1 MRASAAG
8 ACRRACT
15 VHPVCYYTATQFP
28 SCYCL
33 EARSEN
39 SWDETFLSVVWRKF
53 HVCRSNERVQE
64 VRACSCDVRTLQF
77 KFKIMFKMFETLI
90 LLRIVVTLR
99 LLHQPGR
106 PSRQNKS
113 QKRQNFIFLTV
124 HSSISLLLQRC
135 AYTLVWF
142 RHKILLLG
150 FRKQNISHLN
160 ICFGPEDSIKT
171 PSFAAT
177 NTAEYSC
184 ISNGFTIKNVKTQ
197 TRTVVTGLAASSPV
211 THMFCDRDI
220 CNTLSINVTVVP
232 RVPFCSAEFKH
243 VQVF

>member
-1 MRASAAG
+1 M
-8 ACRRACT
+8 
-15 VHPVCYYTATQFP
+15 
-28 SCYCL
+28 
-33 EARSEN
+33 
-39 SWDETFLSVVWRKF
+39 
-53 HVCRSNERVQE
+53 QE

-90 LLRIVVTLR
+90 FLRMVVTLR

-106 PSRQNKS
+106 PNRQNKS

-142 RHKILLLG
+142 RHKIPSLG

-177 NTAEYSC
+177 NTAEYAC

-197 TRTVVTGLAASSPV
+197 TRTVVTGLASSSPV
-211 THMFCDRDI
+211 THMFCDRDK
-220 CNTLSINVTVVP
+220 CNTLSINVIVVP

>member
-1 MRASAAG
+1 MSVG
-8 ACRRACT
+8 VMNECK
-15 VHPVCYYTATQFP
+15 
-28 SCYCL
+28 
-33 EARSEN
+33 RSERAAVMSELCNLN
-39 SWDETFLSVVWRKF
+39 SKSCSKCSKLSFFSGW
-53 HVCRSNERVQE
+53 
-64 VRACSCDVRTLQF
+64 
-77 KFKIMFKMFETLI
+77 
-90 LLRIVVTLR
+90 
-99 LLHQPGR
+99 LLHYVCSI
-106 PSRQNKS
+106 SRVDPAARINP

-124 HSSISLLLQRC
+124 QLSMFLLLQRC

-142 RHKILLLG
+142 RHKIPSLG

-177 NTAEYSC
+177 NTAEYAC

-197 TRTVVTGLAASSPV
+197 TRTVVTGLASSSPV
-211 THMFCDRDI
+211 THMFCDRDK
-220 CNTLSINVTVVP
+220 CNTLSINVIVLP